1 MILNIVFKIKF
12 WIYTKNKILW
22 IRSLFL
28 EYECNN
34 GKIFLE

>member
-12 WIYTKNKILW
+12 WIYTKNKTSW

-28 EYECNN
+28 KHEYNN